1 MWSKVLWVKSS
12 YCIEPHNS
20 QDPDR
25 KGKVHHQ
32 DDQEKQNKQIEAAF
46 PPAVDADHVDV
57 LWDWSQGPRVICGGD
72 VLLTH
77 HLTINISV

>member
-1 MWSKVLWVKSS
+1 MLGVKSS
-12 YCIEPHNS
+12 YCIEPHNT

-46 PPAVDADHVDV
+46 PPAVDANHVDV
-57 LWDWSQGPRVICGGD
+57 LRD
-72 VLLTH
+72 
-77 HLTINISV
+77 